1 MSPDDLRARLEDAL
15 EQGGGDHTVAELA
28 EEVRAG
34 RAQCFHNQ
42 RAVVFTQIERH
53 RNYSALRVYVAAGAL
68 DDVMGLQ
75 PEVEALAR
83 AEGCDRLV
91 MIGRRGWTRVLPR
104 YGWAEKM
111 VVYERP
117 LESAA

>member
-1 MSPDDLRARLEDAL
+1 MSDVLRDRLEEAL
-15 EQGGGDHTVAELA
+15 HRGGGDHTIDELA

-53 RNYSALRVYVAAGAL
+53 RTHSALRVYVAAGAL
-68 DDVMGLQ
+68 DDVMSLQ
-75 PEVEALAR
+75 PELEHFAG
-83 AEGCDRLV
+83 AEGCDRLL
-91 MIGRRGWTRVLPR
+91 MIGRRGWKSVLPK
-104 YGWAEKM
+104 YGWSETM

-117 LESAA
+117 LEAA

>member
-1 MSPDDLRARLEDAL
+1 MSPDVLRTRLEDAL
-15 EQGGGDHTVAELA
+15 EQGGGDHTIDELA

-34 RAQCFHNQ
+34 RAQCFHTT

-68 DDVMGLQ
+68 EDVMSLQ

-91 MIGRRGWTRVLPR
+91 MIGRRGWKAVLPKF
-104 YGWAEKM
+104 GWAEAM

-117 LESAA
+117 LETAA

>member
-1 MSPDDLRARLEDAL
+1 MSPDELRARLEEAL
-15 EQGGGDHTVAELA
+15 DRGGGDHTVAELA

-34 RAQCFHNQ
+34 RAQCFHNT

-53 RNYSALRVYVAAGAL
+53 RLYSALRVYVAAGAL
-68 DDVMGLQ
+68 ADVMNLQ
-75 PEVEALAR
+75 PELEHLAR

-91 MIGRRGWTRVLPR
+91 MIGRRGWKSVLPTF
-104 YGWAEKM
+104 GWRETM

-117 LESAA
+117 LEAA

>member
-1 MSPDDLRARLEDAL
+1 LRDRLEEAL
-15 EQGGGDHTVAELA
+15 QRGGGDHTVDELA

-53 RNYSALRVYVAAGAL
+53 RLYSALRVYVAAGAL
-68 DDVMGLQ
+68 EDVMSLQ
-75 PEVEALAR
+75 PELDVLAR

-91 MIGRRGWTRVLPR
+91 MIGRRGWKSVLPKF
-104 YGWAEKM
+104 GWSETM

-117 LESAA
+117 LENAA